1 VALWEDPSEAC
12 SDQPCAVDTVTRTI
26 EAERARGALIVQLGF
41 GADPHSNQGAGID
54 LLTAD
59 ADPIGALLLE
69 RSVVDVLAERR
80 PSRDDLRL
88 HHAVVGTAGSTRVVR
103 GMLSGLLVVFLLFTA
118 AGASGWLIEEEQQAT
133 LSLLLTTQAGL
144 GRILGSQWLFLLS
157 LGSLQATLMV
167 LWATL
172 VFGLAWT
179 GPLQILRVI
188 VVAVATAATTAAF
201 GLLLAALV
209 RTRAQLGATSMIAIL
224 LLSALGGSFVPR
236 VAMPQAMQTVGLMA
250 PTTWAVGGL
259 WRALDPETSLTA
271 VVPASAVLAGFA
283 ALFLAMAA
291 RLTRRRIVA

>member
-1 VALWEDPSEAC
+1 
-12 SDQPCAVDTVTRTI
+12 
-26 EAERARGALIVQLGF
+26 
-41 GADPHSNQGAGID
+41 
-54 LLTAD
+54 
-59 ADPIGALLLE
+59 
-69 RSVVDVLAERR
+69 
-80 PSRDDLRL
+80 
-88 HHAVVGTAGSTRVVR
+88 
-103 GMLSGLLVVFLLFTA
+103 MLSGLLVVFLLFTA

-133 LSLLLTTQAGL
+133 LSLLLTTRAGL

-157 LGSLQATLMV
+157 LGSLQAALMV

-259 WRALDPETSLTA
+259 WRALDPETGLTA
-271 VVPASAVLAGFA
+271 VVPASAVLAGSA

-291 RLTRRRIVA
+291 RLTRRRIVT

>member
-1 VALWEDPSEAC
+1 MSRVPSLSSPFLLGFDE
-12 SDQPCAVDTVTRTI
+12 I
-26 EAERARGALIVQLGF
+26 ERALDRVVK
-41 GADPHSNQGAGID
+41 GADGYPPYN
-54 LLTAD
+54 
-59 ADPIGALLLE
+59 
-69 RSVVDVLAERR
+69 
-80 PSRDDLRL
+80 
-88 HHAVVGTAGSTRVVR
+88 
-103 GMLSGLLVVFLLFTA
+103 
-118 AGASGWLIEEEQQAT
+118 IEEEQQAT
-133 LSLLLTTQAGL
+133 LSLLLTTRAGL

-167 LWATL
+167 LWATM

-224 LLSALGGSFVPR
+224 LLSALGGRLRPSGR
-236 VAMPQAMQTVGLMA
+236 DAAGDA
-250 PTTWAVGGL
+250 DR
-259 WRALDPETSLTA
+259 RAHRSDDLGRRRSLASARSEAGLTA